1 LKTYTNSI
9 ILYFFLQ
16 ETNQT
21 TPEVEDDVP
30 VWVRRERERELM
42 AKEGPG
48 DLPFGVYLLGSAI
61 VAIAAIGSI
70 FEYTA
75 KNPIFDIIEADSPLY
90 APILGLFAITGLPTA
105 GYLFYK
111 SVDAANKEAERMD
124 KIDGYK
130 K

>member
-1 LKTYTNSI
+1 
-9 ILYFFLQ
+9 
-16 ETNQT
+16 
-21 TPEVEDDVP
+21 
-30 VWVRRERERELM
+30 M

-48 DLPFGVYLLGSAI
+48 DLPFGVYLLASAM
-61 VAIAAIGSI
+61 VTIAAVGSV

-105 GYLFYK
+105 AYLFYK
-111 SVDAANKEAERMD
+111 SVSAANKEAERMD